1 MRFIKGLIDYITGRY
16 QYRIYTHIIN
26 EDGTLSFMVTPIAHF
41 MPETMSVNDLLKNE
55 ILLDKI
61 EPKSLKYFIDTCEQ
75 FKQLSA
81 ECRANPIL

>member
-1 MRFIKGLIDYITGRY
+1 MKFIKRFIDYITGRY
-16 QYRIYTHIIN
+16 QYRIYTHVIN

-55 ILLDKI
+55 ALLDKI

-75 FKQLSA
+75 FKLLSA
-81 ECRANPIL
+81 EHRANAMV

>member
-1 MRFIKGLIDYITGRY
+1 MRFIKACIDYITGRY

-26 EDGTLSFMVTPIAHF
+26 DDGTLSFMVTPISYF
-41 MPETMSVNDLLKNE
+41 LPETMSVNDLLKNE
-55 ILLDKI
+55 ALLDKI

-81 ECRANPIL
+81 EHRASAIL